1 MKFELNAT
9 WDTNLRLKK
18 WAKNKQ
24 EWDVPKTK
32 KEKPTI
38 SKLDWQIN
46 EWQKAKKLL

>member
-1 MKFELNAT
+1 M
-9 WDTNLRLKK
+9 
-18 WAKNKQ
+18 
-24 EWDVPKTK
+24 DVSKTK

>member
-18 WAKNKQ
+18 WVKNKQ

-32 KEKPTI
+32 PAM
-38 SKLDWQIN
+38 SKIDKQLSEYLKGKQY
-46 EWQKAKKLL
+46 L